1 MNNHDSYRQTIE
13 HGGSELKPSRY
24 YTKTMKKE
32 KPSTLVPDAEQRS
45 ARQDLRDFMNQSVDV
60 STSNLLQKQMIQ
72 QTVANKFDLKY
83 GKGRKYNTN
92 RNRSVMRDAANRSLI
107 QGSNR
112 QLNSSVLPDIKT
124 VKSINVGA
132 STNFRGST
140 RNLDGQTVNKEQSYR
155 NMDYVDNVDI
165 LPDLTFVGIDNH
177 TKDRS
182 HHLR

>member
-1 MNNHDSYRQTIE
+1 
-13 HGGSELKPSRY
+13 
-24 YTKTMKKE
+24 MKKE
-32 KPSTLVPDAEQRS
+32 KPSSLVPDTEQRP
-45 ARQDLRDFMNQSVDV
+45 ARQDLRGFMNQSVDV
-60 STSNLLQKQMIQ
+60 STSNLLQKQMIHQ
-72 QTVANKFDLKY
+72 SVVNKFDLKY
-83 GKGRKYNTN
+83 GKKMRQINSN

-107 QGSNR
+107 QQSNR
-112 QLNSSVLPDIKT
+112 QLNSSVLPDINT

-140 RNLDGQTVNKEQSYR
+140 RNLDGQTHNRQNSYR

-165 LPDLTFVGIDNH
+165 LPDLNFVGMDNH